1 MATSDTLE
9 DRVHTRRD
17 FAAFLQY
24 LDHEKSASSP
34 AALDELNA
42 AEASLCAHFDDAGP
56 DRPSDATLNTIRPG
70 TVVTVRV
77 GGKALPCRVDRLLSA
92 RLEATLI
99 STPVSPANLATW
111 IAGDGLVFLKRHVVA
126 VHA

>member
-24 LDHEKSASSP
+24 LDREKSASSP

-42 AEASLCAHFDDAGP
+42 AEASLCADLDDAGP
-56 DRPSDATLNTIRPG
+56 DCPSNATLNTIRPG
-70 TVVTVRV
+70 TIVSVRV
-77 GGKALPCRVDRLLSA
+77 WGEALPCRVDRLLSG
-92 RLEATLI
+92 RLEATLL
-99 STPVSPANLATW
+99 SMPVSPVNRATW
-111 IAGDGLVFLKRHVVA
+111 IVGDGLVFLKQHVVT
-126 VHA
+126 VHT

>member
-1 MATSDTLE
+1 METSDILE

-24 LDHEKSASSP
+24 LDREKSASSP
-34 AALDELNA
+34 AAFLDELNA

-56 DRPSDATLNTIRPG
+56 DRPSNATLNTIRPG
-70 TVVTVRV
+70 TIVSVRV
-77 GGKALPCRVDRLLSA
+77 WGEALPCRVDRLLSA

-99 STPVSPANLATW
+99 STSPRRSLRL
-111 IAGDGLVFLKRHVVA
+111 I
-126 VHA
+126 